1 MYIIKSIF
9 GTFNCL
15 LIAVIR
21 LLIRL
26 FLPTL
31 SVIYFRI
38 KLFFL
43 FFFLG
48 LVEQLFLWSNGC
60 LLLLLL
66 YVSLNTF

>member
-1 MYIIKSIF
+1 MLNNGCLILLLLYTMYIIKSIF

-38 KLFFL
+38 KLFC
-43 FFFLG
+43 FFFG
-48 LVEQLFLWSNGC
+48 AR
-60 LLLLLL
+60 
-66 YVSLNTF
+66 